1 MMDNTPKT
9 ARFRS
14 IECAVVILTITF
26 GLALLL
32 PAVYASREKARAHF
46 CQENLRR
53 LDTALKTYRALQ
65 GHNPS
70 PNTWPVDLLPILTRE
85 PDEIV
90 LSGIPMQKPRPS
102 YLTCPSNPRSAKA
115 RPFEQ
120 ISLYV
125 AVQTE
130 DENGDETWVFRDRS
144 AKPVPTITDHWCV
157 GIVLNDIQA
166 RAQLSRPGPHGNRY
180 YQQSDGRG
188 YDEGEM

>member
-1 MMDNTPKT
+1 MMEDTPKT
-9 ARFRS
+9 GAFRP
-14 IECAVVILTITF
+14 IECVMVIFAITI

-32 PAVYASREKARAHF
+32 PAVYSSREKARAHF

-53 LDTALKTYRALQ
+53 LDTALKTFRALQ

-70 PNTWPVDLLPILTRE
+70 PSAWPVELLPILARE

-102 YLTCPSNPRSAKA
+102 FLTCPSNPKSTET

-125 AVQTE
+125 AVQTV

-144 AKPVPTITDHWCV
+144 ASPVRSMSDHWCV
-157 GIVLNDIQA
+157 GIVLNDIEA
-166 RAQLSRPGPHGNRY
+166 RAQLARPGPHGNRY

-188 YDEGEM
+188 YDEDEM